1 MIGQG
6 AEARPAYTANMI
18 RAEQLWKFNALH
30 DYVTGYFMWTGIDYL
45 GESRWPRRSATS
57 GVLDQCGFPKDGF
70 YFYQSLWTQAPMVH
84 LLPHWTWK
92 GREGQV
98 IPVVAYTNCDT
109 VELTLNG
116 RSLGVRALAFP
127 REGTVGGWN
136 TYARPDRAT
145 PSTADLH
152 ATWDV
157 PYEPGTLRA
166 IGRRRGEIVA
176 QEEVKTAGEPAAL
189 VATVDRRT
197 VAASTRGVA
206 HVAVRV
212 VDAQGVPVPDAANAV
227 TFELSGPAQLLA
239 VDNGDPAGHDAF
251 QTDHVAAF
259 HGQALALVQAGR
271 AGGGA
276 GRVRVAARAAGLKE
290 AVVEVEVVPGVAVP
304 AVP

>member
-1 MIGQG
+1 M
-6 AEARPAYTANMI
+6 
-18 RAEQLWKFNALH
+18 
-30 DYVTGYFMWTGIDYL
+30 
-45 GESRWPRRSATS
+45 
-57 GVLDQCGFPKDGF
+57 
-70 YFYQSLWTQAPMVH
+70 
-84 LLPHWTWK
+84 
-92 GREGQV
+92 
-98 IPVVAYTNCDT
+98 
-109 VELTLNG
+109 
-116 RSLGVRALAFP
+116 
-127 REGTVGGWN
+127 
-136 TYARPDRAT
+136 
-145 PSTADLH
+145 
-152 ATWDV
+152 
-157 PYEPGTLRA
+157 
-166 IGRRRGEIVA
+166 
-176 QEEVKTAGEPAAL
+176 
-189 VATVDRRT
+189 
-197 VAASTRGVA
+197 AASTRGVA